1 MAYALLFNGSGYVSI
16 PAKTAGSASTD
27 TWTALFDLEI
37 PNTSNQTI
45 YAATSTAFTDIF
57 RITGANTVAWRIG
70 AGTTNNITI
79 SQNWPIG
86 TRFLLG
92 IYRESGRNL
101 VITIDGVEV
110 YRANSVSFGGGGNA
124 ISVTSIGKASVGT
137 FSGKMYE
144 ATIQGENYL
153 NPDQPDTTVWGD
165 GTLTGI
171 PSTNWEPYG
180 GVATPISF
188 SGTIPT
194 QSFTNGE
201 SVSVDLSTY
210 FSGTE
215 TPFTFTN
222 TGTAL
227 TGSGLTLSSAGLLS
241 GTYTGTPI
249 TGVVVTGTDAATNTA
264 ASNAFNIET
273 ASAVRNISIADNLP
287 ALSSALSMTYVA
299 AGVGTITISDWANN
313 TGTALP
319 NLTGITVNVRS
330 LIDGSTVYRTTTAST
345 DVGSDCV
352 VSDAAIV
359 TGTQYEVTALK
370 FNGADYDIGIAIIT
384 AT

>member
-16 PAKTAGSASTD
+16 PAKTAGELSTD
-27 TWTALFDLEI
+27 TWTAIFDLEI

-45 YAATSTAFTDIF
+45 YAATSESFRDIF
-57 RITGANTVAWRIG
+57 RITGVNTVAWRIG
-70 AGTTNNITI
+70 SGTTNNITI
-79 SQNWPIG
+79 SQNWPIN

-101 VITIDGVEV
+101 VITIDSVEV
-110 YRANSVSFGGGGNA
+110 YRANGVSFGGGGNA
-124 ISVTSIGKASVGT
+124 IGVTSIGKAGVGT

-144 ATIQGENYL
+144 ATIQGANYL
-153 NPDQPDTTVWGD
+153 NPDQPDTTAWGD

-171 PSTNWEPYG
+171 PSTNWELYS
-180 GVATPISF
+180 GVVTPISF

-227 TGSGLTLSSAGLLS
+227 TGSDLTLSSAGLLS
-241 GTYTGTPI
+241 GTYNGTPI
-249 TGVVVTGTDAATNTA
+249 TGVIVTGTDTALNTA
-264 ASNAFNIET
+264 ASNAFNIE
-273 ASAVRNISIADNLP
+273 AVIAPINISIADNLP
-287 ALSSALSMTYVA
+287 ALSSALSLTYAA

-330 LIDGSTVYRTTTAST
+330 LIDGSTVYRTTTATT
-345 DVGSDCV
+345 DGGSDCT
-352 VSDAAIV
+352 VSDAAITPATNYKV
-359 TGTQYEVTALK
+359 TTIKY
-370 FNGADYDIGIAIIT
+370 NGSYYDIGVSVVL

>member
-79 SQNWPIG
+79 SQNWPIN

-110 YRANSVSFGGGGNA
+110 YRANGVSFGGGGNA

-241 GTYTGTPI
+241 GTYNGTPI
-249 TGVVVTGTDAATNTA
+249 TGAVVTGTDTATNTA

-273 ASAVRNISIADNLP
+273 ASDVDSTAAITWPLFGIAASQDSTEPTLTSITSEPLKDNTNTLLANQ
-287 ALSSALSMTYVA
+287 ALDYVA
-299 AGVGTITISDWANN
+299 IYDNA
-313 TGTALP
+313 TGALV
-319 NLTGITVNVRS
+319 LRVTGI
-330 LIDGSTVYRTTTAST
+330 STNAGGVFT
-345 DVGSDCV
+345 
-352 VSDAAIV
+352 VSDAALTAGV
-359 TGTQYEVTALK
+359 TYKLDWKVTAQSAARMPAK
-370 FNGADYDIGIAIIT
+370 AAI
-384 AT
+384 